1 MTEWR
6 QRNRIGPTE
15 LLPRSKIRFE
25 ADQSQSDNDFYFFQ
39 SLQFIEQVGPAV
51 DELRWQGFVVGG
63 SAVNCRRDVGI
74 DKLESIPALNGNG
87 LVREA
92 EIVER
97 AVKPIAGPVTCE
109 NSSGAITPVGGWR
122 QANDQEPR
130 SSAAEARNG
139 PSPIF
144 PIAEPP
150 NLVARYLFAILDQSR
165 AAPAI
170 DDFTL
175 GRPLAH
181 SE

>member
-15 LLPRSKIRFE
+15 LLPRSEIRFE
-25 ADQSQSDNDFYFFQ
+25 ADQSQSDNDFYFVR
-39 SLQFIEQVGPAV
+39 SLQAIEEVGPAV
-51 DELRWQGFVVGG
+51 EELRWQGFVIGG

-109 NSSGAITPVGGWR
+109 NSSGAITPVGRRR
-122 QANDQEPR
+122 QAHGPEPR
-130 SSAAEARNG
+130 SSPGEAPKR
-139 PSPIF
+139 PSPII
-144 PIAEPP
+144 PIPGPP
-150 NLVARYLFAILDQSR
+150 NLCARHPF
-165 AAPAI
+165 PV
-170 DDFTL
+170 L
-175 GRPLAH
+175 G
-181 SE
+181 